1 MNYSWHEMLIRVPA
15 WIWRAGS
22 IKILFFR
29 REGVEDQIDEED
41 DDEVEVLQDVV
52 VEEMELNEANVM
64 LGIP

>member
-1 MNYSWHEMLIRVPA
+1 MLIRVPA

-22 IKILFFR
+22 IEILFFR
-29 REGVEDQIDEED
+29 REGVKDQIDEED

-52 VEEMELNEANVM
+52 VEEMELSEANVM